1 MLGERDLEFY
11 NNERL
16 REYFSEDQMVSLLS
30 FFRSSNYN
38 YYVYNLISNTSIF
51 KYKTF
56 DEIKRMI
63 SKLIDHYYNERIYH
77 IMTSKVILETK
88 STDEMFE
95 IIEHMRKHKYNE
107 FVSKLYLQE
116 HIIRNRSQKEI
127 LELADFLR
135 YYDYSSKVYNLINKH
150 IVVSKINQA
159 SQLKIIEYIIE
170 SDYDEN
176 ALILYGNQYVLDNI
190 DSKTFLNMMK
200 LLKESGYDKWMLNLA
215 ISKIEGRSNSD
226 KLLLMKALLDSEC
239 HPMCYRVAV
248 NQTII
253 KYRSLNEQ
261 IYLIKYC
268 HEAPNYVVYLFC
280 EDKDILEK
288 LTTEEQYRLIRLLIK
303 YNCNDYVYAFILNQV
318 KNKSL
323 SIEEQIKN
331 VEDNETFKFYL
342 KDQEEK

>member
-1 MLGERDLEFY
+1 MLGEKDLEFY
-11 NNERL
+11 NDEKL
-16 REYFSEDQMVSLLS
+16 RKNYSENQIISLLV
-30 FFRSSNYN
+30 FFRVSNYK
-38 YYVYNLISNTSIF
+38 YHVYNLITNTSVIE
-51 KYKTF
+51 YRTF
-56 DEIKRMI
+56 DELKKMLSKFSEHSYNIKV
-63 SKLIDHYYNERIYH
+63 YN
-77 IMTSKVILETK
+77 IMTSKIILQAK
-88 STDEMFE
+88 NIDEIFE
-95 IIEHMRKHKYNE
+95 LIESLKKHRYNDL
-107 FVSKLYLQE
+107 VASLYLQE
-116 HIIRNRSQKEI
+116 HIIRNRSQKEL

-135 YYDYSSKVYNLINKH
+135 DYDYSSKVYDLINKH
-150 IVVSKINQA
+150 IVVGKINQS

-176 ALILYGNQYVLDNI
+176 ALILYGNQYILDNV

-200 LLKESGYDKWMLNLA
+200 LLKESGYDKWMMNLA

-226 KLLLMKALLDSEC
+226 KLSLMKALLDSEC

-248 NQTII
+248 NKTII

-261 IYLIKYC
+261 IDIIKYC
-268 HEAPNYVVYLFC
+268 HEAPNYVVYLLC

-288 LTTEEQYRLIRLLIK
+288 LTTEEQYKLIRLIEK